1 MLAQRPVAT
10 DGPLRSIGRDSQR
23 LYEGIGKSYAR
34 CGFSRGRGMRR
45 TCAVSLF
52 VLGESALAS
61 LSFGVAAVPAF
72 VSFVA
77 ASALMVR
84 GSDI

>member
-10 DGPLRSIGRDSQR
+10 DGPLMSIGRDSQR

-45 TCAVSLF
+45 TCVVSLF
-52 VLGESALAS
+52 VVGESALAS
-61 LSFGVAAVPAF
+61 LSFGVAAVPAL

-77 ASALMVR
+77 AGALMVR
-84 GSDI
+84 GSGV